1 MAKKL
6 SSVLGVDIGS
16 QTIKV
21 AEVRVQGG
29 KPTVTAIGM
38 AQTPEG
44 SVDHIG
50 IHDPD
55 GVSNVLKQLC
65 ASTGVTV
72 SDVVVSVSGQG
83 SVLVRTLE
91 VPSMNE
97 SELKQ
102 HMDWEITRNIPFAES
117 TVVSDYKAFPP
128 EPNNSQNMDVVMAIS
143 PQSAIDSLVGLVKKS
158 GRKPAAID
166 VEALGIARTL
176 STSYKD
182 EYAGKSVCVV
192 DIGHKTTAI
201 NVYKDGKLMMP
212 RQVPIGGEMMTRA
225 IADGLNVTFEEAQRL
240 KEDVAE
246 VPAATGGSGSFN
258 PFDTGASAATQSFT
272 PYNPFADPDESLA
285 VPPAVEVVAGAG
297 TDDAPVVAEEPVPVA
312 APAVPSG
319 DSTRVY
325 NAMAP
330 ILEEFVAEVRRS
342 VDYYRSKGGDAD
354 VLLLCGGG
362 AHLKGLAE
370 FLQASIGL
378 PCHEM
383 DPLKGVSMAA
393 KKLDNF
399 RDEDRQ
405 EFAVALGNGLHICF

>member
-21 AEVRVQGG
+21 AEVKVLGG
-29 KPTVTAIGM
+29 KPTITAIGM

-55 GVSNVLKQLC
+55 GVSGVLKQLC

-72 SDVVVSVSGQG
+72 GDVVVSVAGQG

-91 VPSMNE
+91 VPAMNDA
-97 SELKQ
+97 ELKQ

-143 PQSAIDSLVGLVKKS
+143 PQSAIDSIVGLVKKS

-166 VEALGIARTL
+166 VEPLGIARTL
-176 STSYKD
+176 STSYRED
-182 EYAGKSVCVV
+182 YSGKSVCVV

-212 RQVPIGGEMMTRA
+212 RQVPIGGEMMTRS
-225 IADGLNVTFEEAQRL
+225 IADNLNVSFEEAQRL
-240 KEDVAE
+240 KETVAE
-246 VPAATGGSGSFN
+246 VPAAAASGSGAFN
-258 PFDTGASAATQSFT
+258 PFDTGGTGAATQSFT
-272 PYNPFADPDESLA
+272 PYNPFADPDEALA
-285 VPPAVEVVAGAG
+285 SPAAEADPVPVP
-297 TDDAPVVAEEPVPVA
+297 AEEPQA
-312 APAVPSG
+312 APATTSG
-319 DSTRVY
+319 DANRVY

-342 VDYYRSKGGDAD
+342 VDYYRSKGGDVD
-354 VLLLCGGG
+354 VLMLCGGG
-362 AHLKGLAE
+362 AHLKGLSE
-370 FLQASIGL
+370 FLQTAIGL
-378 PCHEM
+378 PCQEM
-383 DPLKGVSMAA
+383 DPLRGVSMAA